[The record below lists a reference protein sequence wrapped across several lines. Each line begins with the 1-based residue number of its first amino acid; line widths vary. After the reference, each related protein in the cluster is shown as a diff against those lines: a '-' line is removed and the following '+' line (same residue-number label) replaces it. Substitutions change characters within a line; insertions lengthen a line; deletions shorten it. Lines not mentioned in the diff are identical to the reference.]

1 MKRSVIIIFIM
12 LAGLGVLAYPTI
24 SNYLSEKNGSYAI
37 ATYEEAVAN
46 EDEQAIQAAWD
57 EAVRYNESLSGQPVH
72 DPFLEGTGMAM
83 QDNYHEV
90 LKLNDTMGYVEIP
103 KISVNLPI
111 YHGTA
116 DEVLQKGVG
125 HLEGSSIPVG
135 GEGTHSVLTGH
146 TGLTHAK
153 IFTDLTELGKD
164 DLFYVHVLNQTLAY
178 RVDQIKVI
186 EPENTDDL
194 RRVDGMDYCTL
205 LTCTPYAVNSHRL
218 LVRGVRTEYIPE
230 EKEAIAPVSSGTDE
244 DRIVLI
250 VAVIATAVMVVVV
263 IFALHIHRRR
273 MEKQERIRRMRQ
285 EIGKW

>member
-153 IFTDLTELGKD
+153 IFTDLTELEKD

-230 EKEAIAPVSSGTDE
+230 EKEAITPVSSGTDE

-263 IFALHIHRRR
+263 IFALHVHRRR

>member
-153 IFTDLTELGKD
+153 IFTDLTELEKD